1 MHSKQRQTNIEL
13 LRVISML
20 MILLLHTRYDGI
32 LSVYEGT
39 LNFNKIL
46 IFLFEAISIVGVT
59 SVQ

>member
-39 LNFNKIL
+39 LNLNKIL
-46 IFLFEAISIVGVT
+46 IFLFEAISMLE
-59 SVQ
+59 